1 MMKCLIYLIIIINI
15 LSCHTREN
23 KDKSMMIDK
32 MKVEKYVGQLDT
44 ATFGAGCFWCVE
56 AIFQRL
62 DGVVSVTSGYSGGTK
77 VNPTYEE
84 VCAGETG
91 HAEVCQ
97 IFYDPKKL
105 SYEELLEVFWSSH
118 DPTTMNRQG
127 ADEGTQ
133 YRSVI
138 FYHNQ
143 KQKEIAEKYKNKL
156 NDERAFEKPVVT
168 EISAYKD
175 FYKAEEYHQN
185 YYQENSNKPYC
196 QLVIRPKLEKFEKI
210 FRSKVKFPEE
220 MPSR

>member
-1 MMKCLIYLIIIINI
+1 MMKSLIFLIIMVNI
-15 LSCHTREN
+15 LSCHTKEN
-23 KDKSMMIDK
+23 KDQGVVIDK
-32 MKVEKYVGQLDT
+32 MKEEKHGGQLDT

-62 DGVVSVTSGYSGGTK
+62 NGVVSVSSGYSGGAK

-97 IFYDPKKL
+97 INYDPKKL

-127 ADEGTQ
+127 SDEGTQ

-143 KQKEIAEKYKNKL
+143 KQKELAEKYKNKL
-156 NDERAFEKPVVT
+156 NDEHAFEKTVVT

-175 FYKAEEYHQN
+175 FFKAEEYHQN

-196 QLVIRPKLEKFEKI
+196 QFVIRPKVEKFEKV
-210 FRSKVKFPEE
+210 FKLKVK
-220 MPSR
+220 S